1 MVSLVTR
8 LLQVVEIGAIRS
20 IPNPRW
26 KSGFPDALVEDG
38 IYHFSSESSENDF
51 QILIKRDL
59 SFGPTFSGSF
69 QLTENSL
76 QNEVVVA
83 RGFTQSSSDK
93 PFEVTHASIQIRDIR
108 SQMSSIRFVLE
119 LANEEC
125 VRGSFQGAFEPFR
138 RIEIEGDCD

>member
-1 MVSLVTR
+1 M
-8 LLQVVEIGAIRS
+8 EI
-20 IPNPRW
+20 W
-26 KSGFPDALVEDG
+26 FPDALVEDG
-38 IYHFSSESSENDF
+38 IYHFYSESSENDF

-83 RGFTQSSSDK
+83 RGLTQSSSDK

-108 SQMSSIRFVLE
+108 SQISSIRFVLE
-119 LANEEC
+119 LANGEC

-138 RIEIEGDCD
+138 RIEIEGDCDWVGGVVGAAKDGASTDQIGV